1 MSDEPRSYDQ
11 GGTFP
16 PSVQPITNHY
26 NAADAIAAGHRY
38 IQDNYGPEQVLRPE
52 LIVVQRIPFKEE
64 Q

>member
-1 MSDEPRSYDQ
+1 VSDYDQ

-26 NAADAIAAGHRY
+26 DPADAIAAGHRY

-52 LIVVQRIPFKEE
+52 LIVVQRKASKE
-64 Q
+64 QS